1 MKLLGV
7 AMILLAANAL
17 AACNTVVDTNPPR
30 SAGEEL
36 LTSKAAE
43 QAADNLNFQIQAGT
57 RVYVDAGNL
66 DGIDNKYAIS
76 TIRDRLA
83 RRGAHLIDKK
93 TDAQIVV
100 EIRSGALSIDQH
112 QLLVGIPS
120 FTIPIPVA
128 GVLSFPEIALYK
140 KMVRAGIAK
149 FAATEYDPTGGLI
162 TSIEPQFGFSN
173 KTDTVV
179 LLLISWSSTDV
190 APSGSPVDG
199 S

>member
-1 MKLLGV
+1 MKPHA
-7 AMILLAANAL
+7 AMIILVANVL

-43 QAADNLNFQIQAGT
+43 QAADNLNFQIPAGT
-57 RVYVDAGNL
+57 KVYVDASNL
-66 DGIDNKYAIS
+66 DGADSKFAIS

-83 RRGAHLIDKK
+83 RRGAQLIDKK
-93 TDAQIVV
+93 TDAQMVV

-112 QLLVGIPS
+112 ELLIGIPS

-128 GVLSFPEIALYK
+128 GVLSVPEVALYK
-140 KMVRAGIAK
+140 RAVRAGVAK
-149 FAATEYDPTGGLI
+149 FAATEYDPAGGLI
-162 TSIEPQFGFSN
+162 ASVEPQFGFSE
-173 KTDTVV
+173 KADTVV
-179 LLLISWSSTDV
+179 LLLISWSSTDM
-190 APSGSPVDG
+190 APKGSPVDG